1 MEQNVQKYPKC
12 TNIHYTSWYGAKK
25 NKNIPIPQK
34 PQMPKIPQIP
44 VDMEQN
50 THLQNLQLAPPL
62 LWCSP
67 WPPQSRRKEIVN
79 YCQQL
84 RQIKEPAIFCEK
96 NTVFIR
102 NTYHADHDGDNDKDT
117 RTCIASLLSMSLSKQ
132 QNSMKFSSIIQYL
145 DINIWNPSKVCEIFL
160 RRIWS
165 SSLFSPQIIGK
176 VKWTDFV
183 NNMKFSNPVVVQDAV
198 ERAFGCQSF

>member
-1 MEQNVQKYPKC
+1 MYKYPLYLL
-12 TNIHYTSWYGAKK
+12 IRSKK

-84 RQIKEPAIFCEK
+84 RQIKEPATFCEITH
-96 NTVFIR
+96 TVFMR
-102 NTYHADHDGDNDKDT
+102 NTYHADHDDDNNKDT

-145 DINIWNPSKVCEIFL
+145 DRYGIYIWIHPRYVTYF
-160 RRIWS
+160 
-165 SSLFSPQIIGK
+165 
-176 VKWTDFV
+176 
-183 NNMKFSNPVVVQDAV
+183 
-198 ERAFGCQSF
+198 